1 MMQSLPNLLAD
12 FKPPQHTPDE
22 WRDINAM
29 VADWEA
35 AQLEAKKA
43 RRIEASGIPRC
54 FLNADISKCCD
65 AVKSWTES
73 PGEKGLLI
81 QGGVGRGK
89 TYSAC
94 AILIELAGT
103 HTVRFAAMADILMQ
117 IKATFS
123 NRESEQDVIGRYV
136 NVGVLVIDDV
146 GKERFTEWSL
156 PIFFTIIDKRHKA
169 SKPTIITSQY
179 KGRALLDKFHVNH
192 DMETAKALAS
202 RIGQYQRIMLEGRD
216 LRS

>member
-1 MMQSLPNLLAD
+1 MQSLPNLLAD
-12 FKPPQHTPDE
+12 FKPPQHTPEE
-22 WRDINAM
+22 WAAINAR
-29 VADWEA
+29 VANWEA

-65 AVKSWTES
+65 AVRAWAES

-103 HTVRFAAMADILMQ
+103 RTIRFTSMGDFLLS
-117 IKATFS
+117 IKSTFS
-123 NRESEQDVIGRYV
+123 TRETEQSVIERFT
-136 NVGVLVIDDV
+136 NVGVLVLDDL
-146 GKERFTEWSL
+146 GQERLTSWSL
-156 PIFFTIIDKRHKA
+156 PILFALIDARHRG
-169 SKPTIITSQY
+169 SRPTILTSQFS
-179 KGRALLDKFHVNH
+179 GQALLDRFIVGDNV
-192 DMETAKALAS
+192 ETAKALAS
-202 RIGQYQRIMLEGRD
+202 RIGQYQRVVLEGRD
-216 LRS
+216 LRA